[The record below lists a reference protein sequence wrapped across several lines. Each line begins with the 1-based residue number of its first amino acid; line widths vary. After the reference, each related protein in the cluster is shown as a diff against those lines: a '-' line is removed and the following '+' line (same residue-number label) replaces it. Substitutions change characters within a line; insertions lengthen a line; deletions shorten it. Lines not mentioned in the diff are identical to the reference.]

1 MNKSKVVKD
10 LHTAILLTITVVIL
24 LIIFLIVF
32 TIVKNKLFAGETIDT
47 TLIFLAILPFI
58 IYLAVSGKILE
69 FKGGGFELK
78 FNNASNAEILFKSEE
93 VVFAE
98 PDVAVKGDIDRLTSY
113 ILPEIAKDPISTL
126 SLVPGRGEYSYEGL
140 KEYLKELTKF
150 DFFKHVLF
158 VDEDKT
164 FKGYMR
170 ARNLL
175 DQLLDEGKEGEII
188 NKINNGNIE
197 DIIGYKMD
205 YIKDYTSNRE
215 ALRIM
220 ENEGI
225 ADVAVV
231 DKDMKFKGFTNQDM
245 ITTRIINNLMTKA
258 M

>member
-1 MNKSKVVKD
+1 MDKSNVVKD
-10 LHTAILLTITVVIL
+10 LCAAILLTITVVIL
-24 LIIFLIVF
+24 LIIFI
-32 TIVKNKLFAGETIDT
+32 IVKNKFLAGGTIDT
-47 TLIFLAILPFI
+47 TLIFLATLPFI

-69 FKGGGFELK
+69 FRGGGFELK

-98 PDVAVKGDIDRLTSY
+98 PDVAVKGNVDMLTSY
-113 ILPEIAKDPISTL
+113 ILPEIAKNPISTL
-126 SLVPGRGEYSYEGL
+126 SLVPGRMEYSYDGL
-140 KEYLKELTKF
+140 KDYLKELTKF

-158 VDEDKT
+158 VDENKT

-175 DQLLDEGKEGEII
+175 HQLLDEGKEGEII

-197 DIIGYKMD
+197 DIIGYKTD
-205 YIKDYTSNRE
+205 HIKDYMSNGE

-220 ENEGI
+220 EKEGI
-225 ADVAVV
+225 TDVAVV
-231 DKDMKFKGFTNQDM
+231 DKDMKFKGFTNQVM
-245 ITTRIINNLMTKA
+245 ITTMIINNLMTKT